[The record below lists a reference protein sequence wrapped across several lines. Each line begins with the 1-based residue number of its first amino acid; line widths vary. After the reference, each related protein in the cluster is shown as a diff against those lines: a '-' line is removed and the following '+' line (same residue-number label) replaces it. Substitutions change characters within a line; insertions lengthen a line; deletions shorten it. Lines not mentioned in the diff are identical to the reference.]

1 MRWDKTIGI
10 YARRWANNHPIA
22 FALVGSSV
30 LPDKNFANSVLHL
43 THTPFWVYSTCDV
56 RLWVG
61 ILFYELSPPHSPDHG
76 EWEQCGGSPFSF
88 FQEGGVVVKKS

>member
-1 MRWDKTIGI
+1 M
-10 YARRWANNHPIA
+10 
-22 FALVGSSV
+22 

-43 THTPFWVYSTCDV
+43 THRFFGSTVPAMLGFGWGYSFTNYP
-56 RLWVG
+56 RP
-61 ILFYELSPPHSPDHG
+61 ISPDHG